1 MPIASKDFGDM
12 SLMNAV
18 IIEDYLKYTIGI
30 TYDFYLETIDFFTG
44 CIICFLYASS
54 AKCIPLSKTLL

>member
-1 MPIASKDFGDM
+1 MFKVFWCNAYSSKDFLVQHEI

-30 TYDFYLETIDFFTG
+30 TYDFSIL
-44 CIICFLYASS
+44 A
-54 AKCIPLSKTLL
+54 PL